1 MLHHKDRTWKIQKN
15 FTRRLGPRRCKS
27 QHNSKVLLWYTRL
40 FFNLVDH
47 VYGDIWAHHV
57 FAQNWPEFLIHLH
70 MFLRLVW
77 LLTARLLADSKL
89 AHTFHSIFL
98 MPIIISWKCFKY
110 DYSFLIKNLFL
121 YSNCSFLTKK
131 TKLIL
136 KKKRKKK
143 TKNICFYSISI
154 IVQKVMCIQ
163 GKNFQT

>member
-1 MLHHKDRTWKIQKN
+1 M
-15 FTRRLGPRRCKS
+15 
-27 QHNSKVLLWYTRL
+27 LLWYTRL
-40 FFNLVDH
+40 FLNLVDH

-121 YSNCSFLTKK
+121 YSNCSFLTKNK
-131 TKLIL
+131 KFIL

>member
-40 FFNLVDH
+40 FLNLVDH

-136 KKKRKKK
+136 KKKKKKK

-154 IVQKVMCIQ
+154 IV
-163 GKNFQT
+163 

>member
-1 MLHHKDRTWKIQKN
+1 M
-15 FTRRLGPRRCKS
+15 
-27 QHNSKVLLWYTRL
+27 LLWYTRL
-40 FFNLVDH
+40 FLNLVDH

>member
-1 MLHHKDRTWKIQKN
+1 M
-15 FTRRLGPRRCKS
+15 
-27 QHNSKVLLWYTRL
+27 LLWYTRL

>member
-1 MLHHKDRTWKIQKN
+1 M
-15 FTRRLGPRRCKS
+15 
-27 QHNSKVLLWYTRL
+27 LLWYTRL
-40 FFNLVDH
+40 FLNLVDH

-136 KKKRKKK
+136 KKKKKK
-143 TKNICFYSISI
+143 RQKIYAFIVFPSLFKKLCVYKEKIS
-154 IVQKVMCIQ
+154 KLK
-163 GKNFQT
+163 GKKYV

>member
-1 MLHHKDRTWKIQKN
+1 MLHHKDRTRKIQKN

-27 QHNSKVLLWYTRL
+27 QHNSKCYCGTRAS

-136 KKKRKKK
+136 KKKKKK

>member
-1 MLHHKDRTWKIQKN
+1 M
-15 FTRRLGPRRCKS
+15 
-27 QHNSKVLLWYTRL
+27 LLWYTRL

-136 KKKRKKK
+136 KKKKKRQK
-143 TKNICFYSISI
+143 IYAFIVFPSLFKKLCVYKEKIS
-154 IVQKVMCIQ
+154 KLK
-163 GKNFQT
+163 GKKYV